1 METQPNDTQ
10 TAPVEGNASQPV
22 PESVKPPESVE
33 QNTPTNNTTPQE
45 TVIDYQKRYNDL
57 RSEFD
62 KRNARESEVAKKL
75 TSFEAEQKRVAEM
88 MAKLTAEPYNPDIFM
103 ENLRNKG
110 PKFLEDHFNQW
121 KTGLEK
127 KYDTEVQNVRS
138 ENLNLST
145 RLEVLVRRGDDI
157 NYPDFIK
164 LEEKMK
170 EIAADENCPIDLSKP
185 IPEVLDALYK
195 LAREQH
201 SVEAIK
207 EAEKLGAKSKEEELA
222 KEARTAVATGGKHT
236 GTIPTDPSKITDI
249 NELRKFFVDRIG
261 EAEYNR

>member
-1 METQPNDTQ
+1 MDVEQPNDTQ

-22 PESVKPPESVE
+22 TESVKPPESAD
-33 QNTPTNNTTPQE
+33 QTTPTNNPAPKE

-62 KRNARESEVAKKL
+62 KRNAKESEAIKRL
-75 TSFEAEQKRVAEM
+75 SSFEAEQKRMAEM
-88 MAKLTAEPYNPDIFM
+88 MAKLTAEPYNPDVFM

-127 KYDTEVQNVRS
+127 KYDTEVQNVRA
-138 ENLNLST
+138 ENLNLQT
-145 RLEVLVRRGDDI
+145 RLEVLARRGDDT
-157 NYPDFIK
+157 NYPDFLQ

-207 EAEKLGAKSKEEELA
+207 QAEKLGADSKEKELA
-222 KEARTAVATGGKHT
+222 KEAATAVATGGKHS
-236 GTIPTDPSKITDI
+236 GTIHADSK
-249 NELRKFFVDRIG
+249 NMSVEEMRKIFVEKFG